1 MRPLSR
7 RAFTL
12 IELLVVIAII
22 ALLMALLLPAIQ
34 KVREAANKMLCAS
47 NLRQIGV
54 AAHNYHNDYNK
65 LPAGYYGAMRTHAA
79 VDDIDPNRGPWVG
92 CLAVLLPYLEQDN
105 LYKQLYSTPGTWPT
119 VSAIAAAPPL
129 SVNLGTEY
137 AAFWTAT
144 ANIQPGTGQV
154 RLKMF
159 QCPSDTLQQDDLSD
173 GGAMTLFVA
182 NGIIE
187 HIHYPGVDKLMGRTN
202 YTGVAGAAGNM
213 DSPTGVLSLLANF
226 EGVLYNRSQV
236 TLGQLTV
243 LDGTSN
249 TLLFGESLG
258 RQGVGTPDFAW
269 TWFGCG
275 AMGTAYGLGK
285 SSVPC
290 PGDGTPALGNPP
302 TPGSDGASWYRFSS
316 RHASGVQFCF
326 GDASVRTVRYGTTT
340 QPNLSNNG
348 NNSSDWAVLQQ
359 LAGRRD
365 GFMNDPSSILD

>member
-1 MRPLSR
+1 MRLQRR

-34 KVREAANKMLCAS
+34 KVREAANRMLCAS
-47 NLRQIGV
+47 NLRQLGI

-65 LPAGYYGAMRTHAA
+65 LPSGYYGAMRSHAP
-79 VDDIDPNRGPWVG
+79 VDDIDPDRGPWIG
-92 CLAVLLPYLEQDN
+92 CLTVLLPYLEQDGV
-105 LYKQLYSTPGTWPT
+105 YKQLYSTPSTWPT
-119 VSAIAAAPPL
+119 VSGTAAPPL
-129 SVNLGTEY
+129 TINLGTEN
-137 AAFWTAT
+137 AAYWTAPG
-144 ANIQPGTGQV
+144 NLQPGTGQM
-154 RLKMF
+154 RFKIF

-173 GGAMTLFVA
+173 GGCMTLFVA

-187 HIHYPGVDKLMGRTN
+187 HIHYPGVDTLMGRSN
-202 YTGVAGAAGNM
+202 YAGVAGAAGNM
-213 DSPTGVLSLLANF
+213 DSPAGVLSLFASF

-236 TLGQLTV
+236 MLGQLTA

-258 RQGVGTPDFAW
+258 RQGVGAPDFAW

-290 PGDGTPALGNPP
+290 PGDDTPALGDPP
-302 TPGSDGASWYRFSS
+302 TAGSDGACWYRFSS
-316 RHASGVQFCF
+316 RHTGGVQFCF
-326 GDASVRTVRYGTTT
+326 GDASVRTVRFGATTL
-340 QPNLSNNG
+340 PDLSNSG
-348 NNSSDWAVLQQ
+348 NNSSDWALLQQ

-365 GFMNDPSSILD
+365 GYKNDTSSILD